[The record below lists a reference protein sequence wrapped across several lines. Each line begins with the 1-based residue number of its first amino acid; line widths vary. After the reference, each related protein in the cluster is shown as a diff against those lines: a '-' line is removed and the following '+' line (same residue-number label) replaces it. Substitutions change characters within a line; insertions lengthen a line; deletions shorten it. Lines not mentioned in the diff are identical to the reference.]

1 MTCSRKR
8 TRLACGNRQYP
19 DSVPAAVPTSDEML
33 ALLRAVI
40 DPELGSDIVD
50 LGMVRSVDVDRDG
63 HVTLE
68 VALTTAGCPLKH
80 QIDKDVTTRLATA
93 PGVTG
98 VDIQWAEMTPEER
111 SACMAKARWNA
122 TQRAGDTTV
131 PPTTRVIAI
140 ASGKGGVGKSS
151 VTVNLAAG
159 LAAEGYAVG
168 VLDADIGGFSVPR
181 MLGVEGRLR
190 GEDDGKIVP
199 HVKPVGPG
207 RIEVVSMG
215 FLVEDEES
223 ALLWRGQVLSR
234 AVQHFFEDVRWGDLD
249 YLLIDMPPGTG
260 DIQMSLARLVPR
272 TEMIVVTTPGK
283 AVQTVAARA
292 ADVARK
298 TYLRVAGVIENM
310 AAFTCDHGETYPLF
324 GSGGGQELADRIGV
338 PLLGSVPIEPSVAAG
353 SDAGEPAVLS
363 DGPAAGAFREI
374 VRRIVDEAVPPVV
387 MAGCSARMLERVEA
401 ALGPK

>member
-1 MTCSRKR
+1 V
-8 TRLACGNRQYP
+8 A
-19 DSVPAAVPTSDEML
+19 AAVSTSDELL
-33 ALLRAVI
+33 ALLRGVV

-50 LGMVRSVDVDRDG
+50 LGMVRSVDVSGDG
-63 HVTLE
+63 HVDVE
-68 VALTTAGCPLKH
+68 IALTTLGCPLQH
-80 QIDKDVTTRLATA
+80 QIKKDVTSRLGTA
-93 PGVTG
+93 PGISG
-98 VDIQWAEMTPEER
+98 VSIAWTEMTPEEK

-122 TQRAGDTTV
+122 TQRADDTTV
-131 PPTTRVIAI
+131 PATTKVIAI

-159 LAAEGYAVG
+159 LAAEGFAVG

-181 MLGVEGRLR
+181 MLGIEGRLR

-199 HVKPVGPG
+199 HVKEIGQG

-223 ALLWRGQVLSR
+223 ALLWRGQILSR
-234 AVQHFFEDVRWGDLD
+234 AVQHFFEDVRWGELD

-260 DIQMSLARLVPR
+260 DIQMGLARLVPR

-283 AVQTVAARA
+283 AVQAVAVRA

-310 AAFTCDHGETYPLF
+310 AAFTCDHGETYALF
-324 GSGGGQELADRIGV
+324 GAGGGQELADRVGV
-338 PLLGSVPIEPSVAAG
+338 PLLGSVPIEPSVAIG
-353 SDAGEPAVLS
+353 SDAGKPAVLG
-363 DGPAAGAFREI
+363 DGAAADAFRAI

-387 MAGCSARMLERVEA
+387 MDGCSARMLERVEA
-401 ALGPK
+401 ALGPKT

>member
-1 MTCSRKR
+1 M
-8 TRLACGNRQYP
+8 AP
-19 DSVPAAVPTSDEML
+19 AVPTSDELL
-33 ALLRAVI
+33 ALLRGVV

-50 LGMVRSVDVDRDG
+50 LGMVRSVDVSESG
-63 HVTLE
+63 HVDIE
-68 VALTTAGCPLKH
+68 IALTTLGCPLQH
-80 QIDKDVTTRLATA
+80 QIKKDIETRIGTS
-93 PGVTG
+93 PGVTD
-98 VDIQWAEMTPEER
+98 VSITWSEMTAEEK

-131 PPTTRVIAI
+131 PLTTKVIAI

-159 LAAEGYAVG
+159 LAAEGFAVG

-181 MLGVEGRLR
+181 MLGIEGRLR

-199 HVKPVGPG
+199 HVREIGKG

-215 FLVEDEES
+215 FLVDDEES

-283 AVQTVAARA
+283 AVQAVAVRA

-310 AAFTCDHGETYPLF
+310 AAFTCDHGETYALF
-324 GSGGGQELADRIGV
+324 GAGGGQELADRVGV
-338 PLLGSVPIEPSVAAG
+338 PLLGSIPIEPSVAAG
-353 SDAGEPAVLS
+353 SDAGQPAVLG
-363 DGPAAGAFREI
+363 DGPAAAAFRAV
-374 VRRIVDEAVPPVV
+374 VRCIVDEAVPPVV
-387 MAGCSARMLERVEA
+387 MEGCSARMLERVEA
-401 ALGPK
+401 ALGPKS